1 MSEFF
6 LNKSSQPKNPFPVIE
21 AEQADGRRLRSSR
34 SKQRIITAM
43 FELLAE
49 GDMTPSAVDVAARAK
64 VGMRTVFRHFEDM
77 DKIYNEIALK
87 LSEAVMPM
95 ITAPYETTA
104 WRDRLFEC
112 LEKRAELYEIV
123 FPMKLCLTIRRF
135 QSRFLEE
142 QHQRDISYLRSAL
155 QTILPDEILND
166 RDVFGAIEAA
176 LDFSTWRQLRQ
187 DQERSVESAKK
198 SIQLT
203 LQGLIRDID

>member
-6 LNKSSQPKNPFPVIE
+6 LIKSSQPKNPFPVIE

-34 SKQRIITAM
+34 SKQRIITAL

-77 DKIYNEIALK
+77 DKIYNEMALE
-87 LSEAVMPM
+87 LSEAVIPM

>member
-1 MSEFF
+1 
-6 LNKSSQPKNPFPVIE
+6 
-21 AEQADGRRLRSSR
+21 
-34 SKQRIITAM
+34 
-43 FELLAE
+43 
-49 GDMTPSAVDVAARAK
+49 MTPSAVDVAARAK

-77 DKIYNEIALK
+77 DKIYNEMALE